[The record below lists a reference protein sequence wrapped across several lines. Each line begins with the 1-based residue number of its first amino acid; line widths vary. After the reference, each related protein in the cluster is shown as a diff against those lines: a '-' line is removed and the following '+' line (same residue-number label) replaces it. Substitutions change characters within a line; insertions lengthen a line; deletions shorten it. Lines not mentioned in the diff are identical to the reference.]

1 MLSPGTLELTTNS
14 VEQTHRLG
22 VHLGELLEAGDI
34 VCLSGDLGAG
44 KTAFTQGVGAG
55 WGAAET
61 VTSPT
66 FTLVHEHRR
75 KRDDQR
81 LYHVD
86 CYRLRGDTD
95 ALSIGLE
102 EMFHSESVTVMEWPE
117 NVRDVLPKEILW
129 IDLFITGD
137 TQRQI
142 ALQGIGERYRTLVE
156 LFRLRA
162 VSG

>member
-1 MLSPGTLELTTNS
+1 MLSPGILELTTAS
-14 VEQTHRLG
+14 VEQTYRLG
-22 VHLGELLEAGDI
+22 LHLGELLEAGDI

-44 KTAFTQGVGAG
+44 KTAFTQGIGAG
-55 WGAAET
+55 WGASEA

-75 KRDDQR
+75 VRDEQR

-86 CYRLRGDTD
+86 CYRLHGDTD
-95 ALSIGLE
+95 ALGIGLE
-102 EMFHSESVTVMEWPE
+102 EMFHSDSVTVMEWPE
-117 NVRDVLPKEILW
+117 NVRDVLPKEVLW
-129 IDLFITGD
+129 ISFSIIGD
-137 TQRQI
+137 TERQI
-142 ALQGIGERYRTLVE
+142 TLQGIGERYRTLVE

>member
-1 MLSPGTLELTTNS
+1 LELTTNS

-22 VHLGELLEAGDI
+22 VHLGELVEAGDV

-44 KTAFTQGVGAG
+44 KTAFTQGIGIG
-55 WGAAET
+55 WGASEA

-75 KRDDQR
+75 KRDGQY

-86 CYRLRGDTD
+86 CYRLRGDAD
-95 ALSIGLE
+95 ALGIGLE
-102 EMFHSESVTVMEWPE
+102 DMFHDESVTVIEWPE
-117 NVRDVLPKEILW
+117 NVREVLPKEILW
-129 IDLFITGD
+129 IDFSITGD

-142 ALQGIGERYRTLVE
+142 SLHGIGERYRTLVE

-162 VSG
+162 ISG